1 MGDNSDTKTS
11 HIRAILQVN
20 RLERLIDVVFAIVIW
35 RIFMLIPKP
44 AAANWNWDAIG
55 PFLYDNIMTF
65 VLALIALA
73 IVIIYW
79 LQSNTLLGNLQR
91 TDGRHAAL
99 SILQIFFLLLFL
111 LSIRLGVDLGGSA
124 GTRILESITAAL
136 VGISSTLGWGY
147 AMKNRRLSF

>member
-1 MGDNSDTKTS
+1 MAENTEIKTTPK
-11 HIRAILQVN
+11 RAILQLN
-20 RLERLIDVVFAIVIW
+20 RLVRLIDVVFAIVIW

-44 AAANWNWDAIG
+44 TAANWNWDAIG

-65 VLALIALA
+65 VLALIAVA

-111 LSIRLGVDLGGSA
+111 LSIRLGVDLGG
-124 GTRILESITAAL
+124 
-136 VGISSTLGWGY
+136 
-147 AMKNRRLSF
+147 